1 MLNALFEKK
10 VFFWVN
16 TASWFFGALAVLLVI
31 RWIFLSA
38 VRRRAGTEDTFFGV
52 VYDTL
57 RWPSVLWAMAG
68 ALAIGL
74 RFAQLGPQ
82 QDELI
87 ARWIV
92 ISLIV
97 SMTIAVSN
105 VFVRGLL
112 LYGNLRDARFATS
125 GLSRA
130 MTHVF
135 TYTFGLLVLLGYLG
149 ISITPALTALGV
161 GGLAVALALQETL
174 SNFFAGV
181 LILMESPIHVG
192 DFIRLSSGEEGTVT
206 DIGWRTT
213 RIVMG
218 VNNIIVIPNNKI
230 TSSTLVNHSL
240 PSRMM
245 LTDVEIPVGYGADVE
260 LVTRLIRETVDESLA
275 AGEGALTQPAPG
287 IVFEPGLLPTH
298 MQFKLVMAV
307 ADRLHAVPLKT
318 AIRLRLVKKFQAH
331 DVPHP
336 PPERLRG

>member
-1 MLNALFEKK
+1 
-10 VFFWVN
+10 
-16 TASWFFGALAVLLVI
+16 
-31 RWIFLSA
+31 
-38 VRRRAGTEDTFFGV
+38 
-52 VYDTL
+52 
-57 RWPSVLWAMAG
+57 
-68 ALAIGL
+68 
-74 RFAQLGPQ
+74 
-82 QDELI
+82 
-87 ARWIV
+87 
-92 ISLIV
+92 
-97 SMTIAVSN
+97 
-105 VFVRGLL
+105 
-112 LYGNLRDARFATS
+112 
-125 GLSRA
+125 
-130 MTHVF
+130 
-135 TYTFGLLVLLGYLG
+135 
-149 ISITPALTALGV
+149 
-161 GGLAVALALQETL
+161 
-174 SNFFAGV
+174 
-181 LILMESPIHVG
+181 MESPIHVG